1 VQYDEELYGSIYD
14 KDEVVF
20 RQGDRGDTM
29 YVIQH
34 GAVEVSRRSE
44 DKDTVLSLLEK
55 GDFFGEMALIDDRTR
70 SATVRTLCRC
80 RLLALTRSSLLSRL
94 RKDPGVALHLLDAL
108 SKRIESSNLLL
119 RKSVEYDGASP
130 SSRIISNGKSPSIDP
145 EEIKAQH
152 NKLDILHNELMNNLT
167 DITGQTEQR
176 HFRTGETIFSQDE
189 SSKEMYI
196 ISEGLVEISHT
207 AIESQYVLAHFGSGD
222 LFGEMSLIT
231 DRPRT
236 ASAKAKKDTRVLVFN
251 RQNLLEGLSKKT
263 ELGLLILQ
271 LMIVR
276 LRRTF
281 LSVANPDNSLEL
293 KSYYVPALS
302 SKGGK
307 ITINF
312 VSLSACSGCA
322 EGLLQDESELNR
334 LLESANI
341 SYSTLLT
348 DHETIG
354 YADITIVDGA
364 VRSREDEEKL
374 LDVRGK
380 SRFVVAWGS
389 CSAYGGIPVYANQYD
404 LEELIEE
411 AYGHALD
418 PFSYYLSGNKGT
430 GSISYQ
436 QNELELLRNAGKADD
451 FIRVDYYLPGCPP
464 HISLLTQLM
473 GELSGQCDFQKA
485 PGIVCAECSRKPFKC
500 PDQYYSHYPG
510 ENCDSSLCIN
520 AQGVLCLGF
529 LTRGGCRAVCPQGG
543 LPCWCCR
550 GPSDIS
556 LKKMSSGGSLE
567 KVLTDSLYRRC
578 KIPSDKIEAI
588 VNSLCK
594 KGNSMLRFDHYFT
607 HNRERIR

>member
-1 VQYDEELYGSIYD
+1 
-14 KDEVVF
+14 
-20 RQGDRGDTM
+20 
-29 YVIQH
+29 
-34 GAVEVSRRSE
+34 
-44 DKDTVLSLLEK
+44 
-55 GDFFGEMALIDDRTR
+55 
-70 SATVRTLCRC
+70 
-80 RLLALTRSSLLSRL
+80 
-94 RKDPGVALHLLDAL
+94 
-108 SKRIESSNLLL
+108 
-119 RKSVEYDGASP
+119 
-130 SSRIISNGKSPSIDP
+130 
-145 EEIKAQH
+145 
-152 NKLDILHNELMNNLT
+152 
-167 DITGQTEQR
+167 
-176 HFRTGETIFSQDE
+176 
-189 SSKEMYI
+189 
-196 ISEGLVEISHT
+196 
-207 AIESQYVLAHFGSGD
+207 
-222 LFGEMSLIT
+222 
-231 DRPRT
+231 
-236 ASAKAKKDTRVLVFN
+236 
-251 RQNLLEGLSKKT
+251 
-263 ELGLLILQ
+263 
-271 LMIVR
+271 MIVR